1 MKIVYLD
8 PGHGGKDPGA
18 IGNGYNE
25 KDIVLRIALLTG
37 ELLSK
42 HVEVRYTR
50 KTDVFIELS
59 DRAKAANKANADL
72 FVSFHNNAAAN
83 TGARGVET
91 YVYHG
96 KDNTLAKNIQE
107 SVVNS
112 GIFTANRGVKSAD
125 FAVVRETRMLSALVE
140 LGFITNKDD
149 AHLLMT
155 KTDSIA
161 MAVANGI
168 LKTLGMQLL
177 QEKKPETVV
186 NKSGI
191 SDSAKEASLK
201 AVKAGIMAD
210 GDGDGHID
218 NPKDPLTREQFVVV
232 LDRLGLL
239 DSK

>member
-59 DRAKAANKANADL
+59 DRAKAAN
-72 FVSFHNNAAAN
+72 NAAAN

-96 KDNTLAKNIQE
+96 KDSTLAKNIQE

-112 GIFTANRGVKSAD
+112 GIFTTNRGVKSAD